1 LENYKG
7 ITMALRLSVQ
17 KTKQT
22 STRKLKFLPR
32 VGLTLDLAGRQFT
45 FKQAPFLESVV
56 NMRKKKFNLEN
67 LRAIS
72 NQILDEITLERKRRP
87 TAKRKT
93 TKKS

>member
-1 LENYKG
+1 
-7 ITMALRLSVQ
+7 MALRLSVQ

-56 NMRKKKFNLEN
+56 NMKKKKFNLEN

-72 NQILDEITLERKRRP
+72 NQILDEITIEKKRSV
-87 TAKRKT
+87 AKKRT